1 LLKTVIDGGQDAGI
15 HVVAAYR
22 PPLQSIESS
31 LQHLPGLVKARA
43 YPHDQGNG
51 TAFDGRFTFKVGA
64 VESLVEVAWLNVHD
78 LDAAVRLAQNG

>member
-1 LLKTVIDGGQDAGI
+1 
-15 HVVAAYR
+15 
-22 PPLQSIESS
+22 
-31 LQHLPGLVKARA
+31 LPGLVKARA

-64 VESLVEVAWLNVHD
+64 VASLVEVAWLNVHD